1 MTTAV
6 QAALLSTIPELRAFA
21 LSLCGNRDRAD
32 DLVQEALLSAWA
44 HLDNFQ
50 EGTNMAAWLFTILRN
65 RFINDYRKGRIWV
78 EDVNGK
84 YAEGLSTRPNQDGWV
99 LMADLRAALARLPP
113 RQREAVILVGA
124 SGLTIAEAASVCG
137 CELGTIKSRVNRARV
152 RLAEM
157 LAGDLER
164 ADDDKARDAERVTP
178 EGAQDDAVLSWLR
191 HRDGAA
197 SGSQQARTM

>member
-1 MTTAV
+1 MTTSV
-6 QAALLSTIPELRAFA
+6 QATLVSTIPELRAFA

-44 HLDNFQ
+44 HLDDFE

-65 RFINDYRKGRIWV
+65 RFINDYRKARIWV

-84 YAEGLSTRPNQDGWV
+84 YAEGVPIRPNQDGWA
-99 LMADLRAALARLPP
+99 LLADLRAALARLPA

-152 RLAEM
+152 RLAELM
-157 LAGDLER
+157 HGDIESVEEDKGGDAGHVAPAR
-164 ADDDKARDAERVTP
+164 ARDDAEMIWLAHRN
-178 EGAQDDAVLSWLR
+178 GA
-191 HRDGAA
+191 GP
-197 SGSQQARTM
+197 GSRPVRTM